1 MEKRL
6 LLIGSIFPPD
16 IGGPASF
23 LSEFS
28 KWAAAQSTSVQV
40 VATSESSDDK
50 FELDGVNHHL
60 VHRGSLPVRTL
71 RLILAIRSNYKP
83 GISVLSV
90 GAFIETFVALI
101 GTKSKRSVKIPGD
114 IVWERARNNG
124 VTKLDILSFQ
134 NSSIPWKYRIF
145 KYLFHLSLK
154 NSELVIVPSVGIGK
168 LCESWGIRQEKIAV
182 VYNSVKPVPDSVRF
196 ADSKFDLLT
205 VCRLTRWK
213 GVSEIIKATSK
224 LNLSFAVVGDGPER
238 HELEILA
245 RNNHANVT
253 FFGSLPR
260 DQVIGLFQA
269 SDCFILNSE
278 YEGLPHVVLEA
289 REMEIPIIAR
299 MGTGTDEVISHLETG
314 LLVRG
319 DSDSLISAIQFLQ
332 SNTEIVN
339 LMTKNGKLDNRARF
353 NSELNFQ
360 RILRLI

>member
-23 LSEFS
+23 LQEFS
-28 KWAAAQSTSVQV
+28 KWTVGQSQSVQV
-40 VATSESSDDK
+40 VATCESSDKK
-50 FELDGVNHHL
+50 FEVGGVRHHL
-60 VHRGSLPVRTL
+60 LHRGWLPARTL
-71 RLILAIRSNYKP
+71 KLILAIRLNYKP
-83 GISVLSV
+83 GISVLAV

-101 GTKSKRSVKIPGD
+101 GTKSRKSVKIPGD

-124 VTKLDILSFQ
+124 LTKLDILSFQ
-134 NSSIPWKYRIF
+134 SSKLPWKYKIF

-168 LCESWGIRQEKIAV
+168 LCESWGVSRNRIAV
-182 VYNSVKPVPDSVRF
+182 VYNSVEPVSEIIRS
-196 ADSKFDLLT
+196 SKSRYDLLT

-213 GVSEIIKATSK
+213 GVSEIIRAAAE
-224 LNLSFAVVGDGPER
+224 LNLSLAVVGDGPER
-238 HELEILA
+238 YELELLA
-245 RNNHANVT
+245 KNYHANVT
-253 FFGSLPR
+253 FFGSLQR
-260 DQVIGLFQA
+260 DQVFRLFQE
-269 SDCFILNSE
+269 SDFFILNSE

-299 MGTGTDEVISHLETG
+299 LGTGTDEVISHLETG

-319 DSDSLISAIQFLQ
+319 NSDSIKEAIQVLQSDSDLAS
-332 SNTEIVN
+332 
-339 LMTKNGKLDNRARF
+339 LMTKKGKLDNRNRF

-360 RILRLI
+360 RILGLI

>member
-23 LSEFS
+23 LAEFS
-28 KWAAAQSTSVQV
+28 KWAATQSQTVQV
-40 VATSESSDDK
+40 VATSESSDVK
-50 FELDGVNHHL
+50 FELAGVSHHL
-60 VHRGSLPVRTL
+60 VRRSSLPVRTL
-71 RLILAIRSNYKP
+71 RLILAIRLNYKP
-83 GISVLSV
+83 GSSVLSV
-90 GAFIETFVALI
+90 GAFIETFIALI

-124 VTKLDILSFQ
+124 LTKLDILSFQ
-134 NSSIPWKYRIF
+134 NSKLSWKYRIF

-154 NSELVIVPSVGIGK
+154 KSKLVIVPSVGIGE
-168 LCESWGIRQEKIAV
+168 LCESWGVSREKIEV
-182 VYNSVKPVPDSVRF
+182 VYNSVKPVPNLVRST
-196 ADSKFDLLT
+196 DSKYDLLT
-205 VCRLTRWK
+205 VCRLTKWK
-213 GVSEIIKATSK
+213 GVSEIIRAASELKQSLAI
-224 LNLSFAVVGDGPER
+224 VGDGPER
-238 HELEILA
+238 QELEQLA
-245 RNNHANVT
+245 KNYHAKVT

-260 DQVIGLFQA
+260 DQVFKLFKE
-269 SDCFILNSE
+269 SDYFVLNSE

-299 MGTGTDEVISHLETG
+299 VGTGTDEVISHLESG

-319 DSDSLISAIQFLQ
+319 DSDSIRDAIQFLQ
-332 SNTEIVN
+332 SNSEISN

-360 RILRLI
+360 RILGFI